1 MFLFFF
7 QSELRNLPGTVNAV
21 KKIFFCSYISECGF
35 VCISTALGAQKRS
48 ADPRA
53 GVGGSYDPLWVSR
66 RAVNTLN
73 HSVIFLAPNFLKIHK
88 PAAI

>member
-1 MFLFFF
+1 MWVCAH
-7 QSELRNLPGTVNAV
+7 E
-21 KKIFFCSYISECGF
+21 CS
-35 VCISTALGAQKRS
+35 ALGAQKRS

-53 GVGGSYDPLWVSR
+53 GVGGSYEPVWVSR

-88 PAAI
+88 QQRYSCDMVPSICCSCFYELK